1 MLVIW
6 DMLTL
11 LQSGNVIFWW
21 WLQHSSRCFWPPSYW
36 IHMNLQAFCTLK
48 QDCRQQWRDP
58 TLESPELHKSLII
71 FAAIIEGNVCL
82 SENKVPQIHWF
93 IISFLMTSATSLG
106 KSHVMKPVKVM
117 VHCRSWKCSRP
128 FGEAVARC
136 SAPVAML
143 RFPALNS
150 KISMPMSRSKRWR
163 TSNLD
168 QIKPHMAQSKIWIL
182 TTNVFVIW
190 NLISKH
196 HGF

>member
-1 MLVIW
+1 MWSFDGGFSIPADASGHLAIEYTWIYKPFVLWNEIAGNNEGIQRW
-6 DMLTL
+6 NHRSFTKAWLFSQ
-11 LQSGNVIFWW
+11 QS
-21 WLQHSSRCFWPPSYW
+21 
-36 IHMNLQAFCTLK
+36 LK
-48 QDCRQQWRDP
+48 GMC
-58 TLESPELHKSLII
+58 
-71 FAAIIEGNVCL
+71 VCL
-82 SENKVPQIHWF
+82 KKRYIPQIHWF
-93 IISFLMTSATSLG
+93 IISFLMASATSLG

-168 QIKPHMAQSKIWIL
+168 QIKPHMAPLCHENSGFHQSKIWIFYNQCPMCL
-182 TTNVFVIW
+182 LYGN
-190 NLISKH
+190 
-196 HGF
+196 